1 MTFRSSL
8 IVLLLAL
15 HPNAECCRDTCA
27 ALDMEYI
34 GVRPQNGICI
44 CWDAKEH
51 EKVFFWC

>member
-1 MTFRSSL
+1 MT
-8 IVLLLAL
+8 VLLLVASL
-15 HPNAECCRDTCA
+15 LAQPCCRDTCEG
-27 ALDMEYI
+27 LDMEYI